1 MVDMTAEV
9 AGMNY
14 GLVRRVARTVH
25 VADLGVVAG
34 IDEEERKVERE
45 AVEGWDVANGEGV
58 LGVVH
63 EEIAAEELVDRIL
76 AGGPA
81 GSSGKL
87 GGGNDSKSGE
97 AWMPGGADGCCGRP
111 KSRTSSCGAGA
122 VESVASRS
130 SDVKVGTSGK

>member
-9 AGMNY
+9 ARMNC

-76 AGGPA
+76 AVVPLVRQVSLGVGMIRNQE
-81 GSSGKL
+81 KL
-87 GGGNDSKSGE
+87 GCREVLMVAAEGLNRGYHLVVLEQSKL
-97 AWMPGGADGCCGRP
+97 
-111 KSRTSSCGAGA
+111 
-122 VESVASRS
+122 
-130 SDVKVGTSGK
+130 